1 MDAFEYIG
9 YLRDVTSAPKP
20 ARLDADRAQ
29 NRCSVYSPR
38 VRIVLGALLVTS
50 MFGFT
55 CGEKGADKVVGV
67 TLRCDYR
74 PFTTSG
80 DFRSGTGQECAGSPT
95 LIRNVSQ
102 EVTVKSARGD
112 IYTVSVDSRRNVN
125 LGDKWPP

>member
-9 YLRDVTSAPKP
+9 YLRDVTCAPKP

-74 PFTTSG
+74 PRLGNTLS
-80 DFRSGTGQECAGSPT
+80 DDWRDGTGEQCASDYT
-95 LIRNVSQ
+95 QNVRQ
-102 EVTVKSARGD
+102 EVTVKSSKGD
-112 IYTVSVDSRRNVN
+112 IYKVSVGRTKNVHV
-125 LGDKWPP
+125 GDPWP